1 MRHAVGRRTVLVAA
15 GAGLL
20 QACSD
25 DEPDALDPG
34 RRRRRR
40 RRGRGERDEP
50 GRTRLTQDDLDE
62 VAARLSALLDGDD
75 RRAFLD
81 YARPA
86 DAAQWERMW
95 DGLHTV
101 PTLDRT
107 FWLQR
112 ARESWVNRRGGPV
125 TATLRGVVSYRI
137 DGCDAE
143 PVAHLCDLSVFKPAS
158 GSARVQTLGPLRDE
172 TEAPWLLAPVAAEVG
187 SRSVLISRAQ
197 DAAAARR
204 ILADIDAGA
213 QRAMDVVVPP
223 SGVSRICV
231 TLGWPEAQERLYGGS
246 QGDFIGSAHGY
257 RYVDPQQLADT
268 GERGAAGETF
278 EGSRVVVDPAAT
290 DAQGA
295 EQVAAHESV
304 HALAFQWGRSAP
316 PLYAEGLA
324 RYVELGPEDTE
335 RAARDLG
342 PDRFADF
349 VRRVTARPGRQA
361 FYDPTWLEDN
371 YTGAAATC
379 AYVASEQGESALLD
393 LVRVS
398 YEGSPDPAAE
408 VLGTSQR
415 DLLRQVRR
423 WLEGEE

>member
-1 MRHAVGRRTVLVAA
+1 MRHAVDRRTVLVAA

-25 DEPDALDPG
+25 DDPDALAPG

-40 RRGRGERDEP
+40 RRGKDDGAEP
-50 GRTRLTQDDLDE
+50 RRTRLTQDDLDE

-75 RRAFLD
+75 RQAFLD

-86 DAAQWERMW
+86 DAVQWERMW

-101 PTLDRT
+101 PALDRT

-112 ARESWVNRRGGPV
+112 ADGSWVNQRGGPV

-143 PVAHLCDLSVFKPAS
+143 PMAHLCDLSVFKPAR
-158 GSARVQTLGPLRDE
+158 GPARVQTLGPLRDE
-172 TEAPWLLAPVAAEVG
+172 TEAPWLLAPVACEVG
-187 SRSVLISRAQ
+187 SHAVLISRVE
-197 DAAAARR
+197 DAVTARGM
-204 ILADIDAGA
+204 LDQVDAGA
-213 QRAMDVVVPP
+213 RRAMDVVTAPA
-223 SGVSRICV
+223 GVSRICV
-231 TLGWPEAQERLYGGS
+231 TLGWPQVRDRLYGGS

-268 GERGAAGETF
+268 GERGTGAGV
-278 EGSRVVVDPAAT
+278 EGSRVVIDPAAT
-290 DAQGA
+290 SAQGA

-304 HALAFQWGRSAP
+304 HALAFQWGQSAP

-324 RYVELGPEDTE
+324 RYVELGPEGTE

-342 PDRFADF
+342 PDLFADF
-349 VRRVTARPGRQA
+349 ARRVTARPGRQA
-361 FYDPTWLEDN
+361 FYDPTYLEDN

-379 AYVASEQGESALLD
+379 AFVAREQGESALLD
-393 LVRVS
+393 LVRAA
-398 YEGSPDPAAE
+398 YDASPDPTAE

-415 DLLRQVRR
+415 DLLREVRR
-423 WLEGEE
+423 WLEDAE